1 MPAVTGTQTAGS
13 GLSISEIGVLVTIT
27 VAVLAGLVWLIK
39 AVAAIKHET
48 QPNSGESMKDYIG
61 QIKGSLE
68 AHRQEQR
75 LEMQRLEQQV
85 AGVRADIQEV
95 HGRVTKHMEWH
106 LDHTEGR
113 SQTRRND

>member
-1 MPAVTGTQTAGS
+1 MTGNDVTST
-13 GLSISEIGVLVTIT
+13 LSITEISAI
-27 VAVLAGLVWLIK
+27 VAIVAGILGGLVWLIK

-48 QPNSGESMKDYIG
+48 QPNSGESMKDYLG

-68 AHRQEQR
+68 SHRQEQR
-75 LEMQRLEQQV
+75 LEMQRVEQQI

>member
-1 MPAVTGTQTAGS
+1 MTGTEAADS
-13 GLSISEIGVLVTIT
+13 GLSITEISALVAIA
-27 VAVLAGLVWLIK
+27 VAIMGGLVWLIK

-75 LEMQRLEQQV
+75 LEMQRVEQQI

-106 LDHTEGR
+106 LDHTEGNAR
-113 SQTRRND
+113 TRRND

>member
-1 MPAVTGTQTAGS
+1 MTGVEAAEPT
-13 GLSISEIGVLVTIT
+13 LSVSEISALIAIAA
-27 VAVLAGLVWLIK
+27 AVLGGLVWLIK

-61 QIKGSLE
+61 QIKHSLGD
-68 AHRQEQR
+68 HRNEQR

-85 AGVRADIQEV
+85 AGLRADIQEV

-106 LDHTEGR
+106 LDHSEGR
-113 SQTRRND
+113 GHTRRED